1 MSKRLQVVFEEE
13 DYEALQS
20 AAVAAG
26 QTVSEWVRAA
36 VRKVRRDQS
45 SRPAEEKLAAIRSA
59 AEHAYPTADIDRM
72 LEEIETGDR

>member
-1 MSKRLQVVFEEE
+1 MSKRLQVVFEDEE
-13 DYEALQS
+13 YDELQS
-20 AAVAAG
+20 AAAAVG

-45 SRPAEEKLAAIRSA
+45 SRPAKEKLAAIRSA

-72 LEEIETGDR
+72 LEEIETGYR